1 MILPMAD
8 ELADT
13 IRAAAAAR
21 CLKANEYVRLA
32 LIDRVA
38 ADGIALK
45 ATNQRAP

>member
-8 ELADT
+8 ELAEAV
-13 IRAAAAAR
+13 RAAAQAR

-38 ADGIALK
+38 ADGVPLK
-45 ATNQRAP
+45 AIRAS

>member
-8 ELADT
+8 ELAEA

-21 CLKANEYVRLA
+21 CLKANEYIRLA

-38 ADGIALK
+38 ADGVPLK
-45 ATNQRAP
+45 ATQRAS